1 MHALK
6 DTSFCDSSDCFS
18 INQAFPVDLVSVISL
33 CSKTEFDPFAFFV
46 AVNVLFLFV
55 EGGH

>member
-6 DTSFCDSSDCFS
+6 DTFFGDSSDCFS
-18 INQAFPVDLVSVISL
+18 TSQAFPVDVVWLVSAAKWSL
-33 CSKTEFDPFAFFV
+33 IFLLFFV